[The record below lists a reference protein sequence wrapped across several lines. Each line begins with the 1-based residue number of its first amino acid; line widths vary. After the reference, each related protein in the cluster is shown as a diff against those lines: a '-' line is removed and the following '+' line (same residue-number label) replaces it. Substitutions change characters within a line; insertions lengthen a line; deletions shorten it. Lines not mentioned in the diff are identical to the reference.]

1 MVAQRGGAAVSAVVV
16 LLAVLAGGLGAGL
29 RFVVDGAL
37 RARWATSLPVATTVI
52 NTTGSFG
59 LGLLVGLVQAHAS
72 PGAEAAQAMLG
83 TGFLGG
89 YTTFSTAS
97 VEVVGLLR
105 AGRRGAA
112 ALHAATMLGGSVLA
126 AAAGLAAGAALG

>member
-1 MVAQRGGAAVSAVVV
+1 MSAAVV
-16 LLAVLAGGLGAGL
+16 LLAVLAGGLGTGL

-37 RARWATSLPVATTVI
+37 RARWGTSLPVATTVI
-52 NTTGSFG
+52 NTTGSLG
-59 LGLLVGLVQAHAS
+59 LGLLVGLAQAHAAPS
-72 PGAEAAQAMLG
+72 TEVAQVVLG

-97 VEVVGLLR
+97 VEVVALLR

-112 ALHAATMLGGSVLA
+112 ALHATTMLGASVA
-126 AAAGLAAGAALG
+126 AAAVGLAAGTALG

>member
-1 MVAQRGGAAVSAVVV
+1 VSAVVV
-16 LLAVLAGGLGAGL
+16 LLAVLAGGLGAGA

-37 RARWATSLPVATTVI
+37 RARWSTRLPVATTVV
-52 NTTGSFG
+52 NTSGSFG
-59 LGLLVGLVQAHAS
+59 LGLLVGLAQAHAS
-72 PGAEAAQAMLG
+72 PGTEAAQVVLG

-97 VEVVGLLR
+97 VEVVALLR
-105 AGRRGAA
+105 EGRRGAA

-126 AAAGLAAGAALG
+126 AAAGLAGGTALA